1 MANTYNAM
9 DRVMEYS
16 EEPTCFDENLK
27 KKMVSTIMKEFAHG
41 RSLSQLA
48 SAQLVL
54 DDVLAE
60 VKDQLR
66 DLSLSNS
73 EAPALR
79 KRLQDKRASRERC
92 MACFRRGS
100 LLSDSCCYDCTHKD
114 GMPRL
119 TSNNCNAAELLFS
132 RYYCETC
139 MAKPAARKGQ
149 CWDCRARS

>member
-9 DRVMEYS
+9 DREMEYS

-27 KKMVSTIMKEFAHG
+27 KKMVSTILKEFVHG
-41 RSLSQLA
+41 RTLSQLA

-60 VKDQLR
+60 VKDQLH
-66 DLSLSNS
+66 DLLHKSP

-79 KRLQDKRASRERC
+79 KRLQGKKASRQC
-92 MACFRRGS
+92 CKACFRRGS
-100 LLSDSCCYDCTHKD
+100 LFRDSCCYDCIHND

-119 TSNNCNAAELLFS
+119 TSKNCNAAELIFS

-139 MAKPAARKGQ
+139 MAAPAARKGE